1 MKIKT
6 IARELKNADVR
17 FISLVSRG
25 ANRIPFRILK
35 KSSEGESQMID
46 LTTLR
51 PVLKGEKIQAPAKKA
66 ANLPGFAQILEA
78 SVSRDIGTPAPA
90 IQVAPAKPVQSIAGT
105 NPESTHAQ
113 ASGGKPVPQAFNTPK
128 QPASTLPAASRD
140 NPVTYASLQA
150 AIDAAMGKQRD
161 EAKAAAFNQS
171 RSAFSRIHKST
182 APDARSG
189 TGNAHALRNFGG
201 RMAAAILGGTA
212 RKDEGHSLPHNT
224 GFRAVSGASLKG

>member
-35 KSSEGESQMID
+35 KSSEGENQMID
-46 LTTLR
+46 LTALR
-51 PVLKGEKIQAPAKKA
+51 PVLKGDKIQAPAKKA
-66 ANLPGFAQILEA
+66 ASLPGFAQILGA
-78 SVSRDIGTPAPA
+78 SVSRDIGDAPPKA
-90 IQVAPAKPVQSIAGT
+90 TIAPAKPVQSIAGT
-105 NPESTHAQ
+105 IPESTHAQ
-113 ASGGKPVPQAFNTPK
+113 ASGGKPITQAFNTPK

-150 AIDAAMGKQRD
+150 AIDTALGKQRD
-161 EAKAAAFNQS
+161 EAKAAAFNAG

-182 APDARSG
+182 APDAHSG

-212 RKDEGHSLPHNT
+212 RKDEDHSLPHNT

>member
-1 MKIKT
+1 MKVKT

-35 KSSEGESQMID
+35 KSSEGENQMID
-46 LTTLR
+46 LSTLR
-51 PVLKGEKIQAPAKKA
+51 PVLKGEKIQAPAQKA
-66 ANLPGFAQILEA
+66 ANLPGFAQILGA
-78 SVSRDIGTPAPA
+78 SVSRDIGDAPPKA
-90 IQVAPAKPVQSIAGT
+90 TIAPAKPVQSIAGT
-105 NPESTHAQ
+105 FPESTRAQ
-113 ASGGKPVPQAFNTPK
+113 ASGGNPIPQAFNTPK

>member
-113 ASGGKPVPQAFNTPK
+113 ASGGKLITRQAHNVPK
-128 QPASTLPAASRD
+128 QPPTIPSKG
-140 NPVTYASLQA
+140 NPVEFASLRA
-150 AIDAAMGKQRD
+150 AIDSALHEQRQR
-161 EAKAAAFNQS
+161 EESERFNAG

-182 APDARSG
+182 APDAPSG
-189 TGNAHALRNFGG
+189 TGSAWALRNIGG
-201 RMAAAILGGTA
+201 RLAASVLNAST
-212 RKDEGHSLPHNT
+212 RKGEGQPVGSSALDVAF
-224 GFRAVSGASLKG
+224 GRR

>member
-51 PVLKGEKIQAPAKKA
+51 PVLKGEKIQAPARKA
-66 ANLPGFAQILEA
+66 ANLPGFAQILGA
-78 SVSRDIGTPAPA
+78 SALRDIGTPAPA

-105 NPESTHAQ
+105 IPESTHAQ
-113 ASGGKPVPQAFNTPK
+113 ASGGKPIRHAFNTPK
-128 QPASTLPAASRD
+128 QPASALPAASRD

-150 AIDAAMGKQRD
+150 AIDTALGKQRD
-161 EAKAAAFNQS
+161 EAKAAAFNAG
-171 RSAFSRIHKST
+171 RSAFARIHKST
-182 APDARSG
+182 APDTHSG
-189 TGNAHALRNFGG
+189 TGNAHALRNLGG

-212 RKDEGHSLPHNT
+212 RKDEDHSLPHNT